1 MRPETPKLLEDIRDA
16 GTFILSSIDGRTL
29 EQFEGNRL
37 LRQAVERN
45 FEIIGEALRRIAGS
59 DSDIAAQI
67 GDTRRII
74 DFRNLII
81 HGYDRIDYEVVWLI
95 IQEKLPDLISRVE
108 ALLKNIQ

>member
-16 GTFILSSIDGRTL
+16 GAFILSSIAGRTL
-29 EQFEGNRL
+29 EQFEADRL

-45 FEIIGEALRRIAGS
+45 FEIIGEALRRIAGT
-59 DSDIAAQI
+59 DADIAAQI

-81 HGYDRIDYEVVWLI
+81 HGYDRIDYEVVWLV
-95 IQEKLPDLISRVE
+95 IQERRPNLISRVE
-108 ALLKNIQ
+108 ALLKNVQ

>member
-1 MRPETPKLLEDIRDA
+1 MRPDTPKLLEDIRDA
-16 GTFILSSIDGRTL
+16 GSFILSSIAGRTL
-29 EQFEGNRL
+29 EQFEADRL

-45 FEIIGEALRRIAGS
+45 FEIIGEALRRISLTDTDVAT
-59 DSDIAAQI
+59 QI

-95 IQEKLPDLISRVE
+95 IQEKLSPLISRVE
-108 ALLKNIQ
+108 ALLKNAQ

>member
-16 GTFILSSIDGRTL
+16 GAFILASIAGQTL
-29 EQFEGNRL
+29 EQFEENRL

-45 FEIIGEALRRIAGS
+45 FEIIGEALRRIARS
-59 DSDIAAQI
+59 DDDIVAQI

-74 DFRNLII
+74 DFRNLIV

-108 ALLKNIQ
+108 TLLENIQ